1 MHPNAFQHILS
12 SSGIVQRRYI
22 FTKDQYSILPKQYKY
37 NINIQNDQQTYNVG
51 SKGQLT
57 SMDHPSLRHVAP
69 FIQGICQMSDIIMTY
84 APYPCK
90 KRCIQ
95 LPIFMLVQSNHMIQ
109 FPCVRQC
116 HCRREK
122 EDNRQAIVSIWM
134 TYIFRHYQPL
144 SSLL

>member
-1 MHPNAFQHILS
+1 MGHQYTLNICGYIYTPNRHTTLKSVEMHPNAFQHILS

-69 FIQGICQMSDIIMTY
+69 FI
-84 APYPCK
+84 
-90 KRCIQ
+90 
-95 LPIFMLVQSNHMIQ
+95 
-109 FPCVRQC
+109 
-116 HCRREK
+116 
-122 EDNRQAIVSIWM
+122 
-134 TYIFRHYQPL
+134 
-144 SSLL
+144 